1 MEILVKLMT
10 SVTEVPFIIC
20 AGLNESGPHRH
31 IFEYLGGVALLEYAW
46 ACWRKY
52 VVGGGL

>member
-10 SVTEVPFIIC
+10 SVTEVPFIVC
-20 AGLNESGPHRH
+20 AGLNESGPHRR

-52 VVGGGL
+52 VVEGGL